1 LTTLREPAGRRSGSG
16 EGSLRGLSRLLVPR
30 MLAAGSLVT
39 SATAFRVGASWLV
52 LLVER
57 TPILMRLAVQASVG
71 GAETGKAQVAFRDDL
86 IALARDSA
94 EVSWRE
100 LRRGVDDLDA
110 FTRPDDE
117 PAVRPHRPYRV
128 KP

>member
-1 LTTLREPAGRRSGSG
+1 
-16 EGSLRGLSRLLVPR
+16 
-30 MLAAGSLVT
+30 MLAAGSLVS
-39 SATAFRVGASWLV
+39 SATAFRVGAGCLELWLERAPG
-52 LLVER
+52 LV
-57 TPILMRLAVQASVG
+57 RLAAEASLG
-71 GAETGKAQVAFRDDL
+71 GAQTGRTQAAFRDYF

-110 FTRPDDE
+110 FTRGDE
-117 PAVRPHRPYRV
+117 EPGERPHRPYRV